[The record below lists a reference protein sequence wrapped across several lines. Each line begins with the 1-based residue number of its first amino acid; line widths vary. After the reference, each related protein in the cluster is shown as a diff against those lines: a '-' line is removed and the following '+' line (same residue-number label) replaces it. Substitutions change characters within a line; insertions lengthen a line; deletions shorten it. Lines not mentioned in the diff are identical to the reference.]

1 MPDSC
6 SLKYRLFQPSRKGGK
21 MALTTNL
28 VSNLG
33 SCMERIRPTYAELGS
48 NSVSGSSEKP
58 FRLGSTGYG
67 DGT

>member
-1 MPDSC
+1 
-6 SLKYRLFQPSRKGGK
+6 
-21 MALTTNL
+21 MALTTDL

-33 SCMERIRPTYAELGS
+33 SCMEKIRPTYARLGS
-48 NSVSGSSEKP
+48 NSVSGRAEKP